1 MTVNLPF
8 GIDAMVVNTVR
19 RGPRQMAG
27 MGDNALTNIVDNLT
41 GGTLTQTEQQLQQ
54 LETFLKISIAAS
66 CISGALALA
75 ALFSGK
81 R

>member
-1 MTVNLPF
+1 MNLPF

-41 GGTLTQTEQQLQQ
+41 GGTLTQTEQQLAQ
-54 LETFLKISIAAS
+54 LEVALKVAIAAS
-66 CISGALALA
+66 CISGVLALTC
-75 ALFSGK
+75 LLSGRK
-81 R
+81 